1 MTELITNQVTSWLI
15 LVSIYALLAIG
26 FSLLFGVL
34 DVIHF
39 SHGDVSFLSAFLV
52 LGMLAALEPL
62 VGDAGMLAALL
73 TVIAAV
79 VATGLIGAAIFAVV
93 LRPFHA
99 RSQLMVLVATVALGI
114 VIRQII
120 RHVFPQGSTAH
131 AFPSMLSE
139 TAFRIGGASVDW
151 FVPVAVLTTL
161 ALMAVMYFIL
171 NHTLTGIRIRAVA
184 QDNEVAQMM
193 GISTIRVAMLTFF
206 LASAVGAVGG
216 VFFAVEIG
224 AIRFDYGI
232 LFGLLGF
239 SAAVIGGLGSVFGAV
254 LGALIVGT
262 VQTFAQIF
270 LPSGP
275 AYQQVVAFLVVI
287 AFLVF
292 RPTGLLGEKVA
303 EKV

>member
-1 MTELITNQVTSWLI
+1 MLELVTNQVTSWLV

-52 LGMLAALEPL
+52 LGLLAALDPVLGAAGTLAPL
-62 VGDAGMLAALL
+62 LA
-73 TVIAAV
+73 VVAAV
-79 VATGLIGAAIFAVV
+79 IATGLIGAALYAVV

-114 VIRQII
+114 VIRQIV
-120 RHVFPQGSTAH
+120 RHVVPQGSTAH

-139 TAFRIGGASVDW
+139 LAFRVGDAGVNW
-151 FVPVAVLTTL
+151 FVLVTVLTTL
-161 ALMAVMYFIL
+161 ALMVVMYFIL
-171 NHTLTGIRIRAVA
+171 NHTLTGVRIRAVA
-184 QDNEVAQMM
+184 EDVEVAQMM
-193 GISTIRVAMLTFF
+193 GISTVRMAMLTFF

-254 LGALIVGT
+254 IGALIVGT
-262 VQTFAQIF
+262 VQTLAQIF
-270 LPSGP
+270 LPAGP

-292 RPTGLLGEKVA
+292 RPTGLLGEKVV

>member
-1 MTELITNQVTSWLI
+1 MLELVTNQVTSWLV

-39 SHGDVSFLSAFLV
+39 SHGDVSFLSAFFV
-52 LGMLAALEPL
+52 LGLLAALDPL
-62 VGDAGMLAALL
+62 LGGAGAFA
-73 TVIAAV
+73 TFVVVIAAV
-79 VATGLIGAAIFAVV
+79 IVTGMVGAALYAVV
-93 LRPFHA
+93 LRPFHT

-114 VIRQII
+114 VIRQTV
-120 RHVFPQGSTAH
+120 RHVVPQGSTAH
-131 AFPSMLSE
+131 AFPTMLSE
-139 TAFRIGGASVDW
+139 TAFHVGGASVDW
-151 FVPVAVLTTL
+151 FVLVTVLVTL
-161 ALMAVMYFIL
+161 ALMGVMYFIL
-171 NHTLTGIRIRAVA
+171 NHTLTGVRIRAVA
-184 QDNEVAQMM
+184 EDVEVAQMM
-193 GISTIRVAMLTFF
+193 GVSTVRVAMLTFF
-206 LASAVGAVGG
+206 MASAVGAVGG
-216 VFFAVEIG
+216 VFFATEIG
-224 AIRFDYGI
+224 AIRFDYGV

-254 LGALIVGT
+254 IGALIVGT

-270 LPSGP
+270 LPAGP

-292 RPTGLLGEKVA
+292 RPTGLLGEKVV